1 MPEHFCKDC
10 GASYDQCPCPGNP
23 LDGPTR
29 HAAALASAREEG
41 RREGLEEAV
50 RVIEGL
56 TRYEVQSLE
65 VAAGEI
71 GEHPEGEYIDRDE
84 ALSALRALTRTPGR
98 NRHPGQ
104 QED

>member
-1 MPEHFCKDC
+1 MNVEDQVYGLRQTGHFQVL
-10 GASYDQCPCPGNP
+10 AR
-23 LDGPTR
+23 LDFATAQAFAEGCVKP
-29 HAAALASAREEG
+29 ALAYARQEG

-50 RVIEGL
+50 RVVE
-56 TRYEVQSLE
+56 
-65 VAAGEI
+65 GEI

-84 ALSALRALTRTPGR
+84 ALSTLRALTRTPGR